1 MMHVWTWL
9 IVALAAGVFL
19 GWQVAAGRSRHRRA
33 LALDVTLAQMS
44 GDSRL
49 CWGAELPDGRLAVS
63 PSLAELLGTDLTG
76 AGATVFRV
84 LRERCHPEEVARL
97 GEVLDEVLCGRR
109 VLAEGELRILCADGD
124 YHRFS
129 TRAVASWDS
138 RGRPYLL
145 IGSLLDLTRTRE
157 IEDERD
163 RLFNLSVDML
173 GISDFEGNLQQVN
186 PAWVRILRWSR
197 DDVMSRPLT
206 DFIHPDD
213 RNAFAAYL
221 QRLQAG
227 EPVRDLE
234 LRAQCRDGSFR
245 WISWSSF
252 PLPDRRRIFT
262 VARDVTEKKE
272 ADARLEAY
280 QTRLRNLASELATVE
295 DRERRQLAE
304 TLHDSLA
311 QDLFAARAKVTLL
324 RYPDRVTDPA
334 RVVNEAISIL
344 DQSMNMTRNLTFE
357 LFPPALYDVSLEAGL
372 EWLCRHFE
380 TTRDLRCSIE
390 TRGEEVDLPQDLRA
404 LTYRIVRELLANV
417 HKHAQARLARV
428 TVEYAA
434 TQLAVYVDDDGKA
447 FDLDVT
453 EEAPTGVDG
462 DGTRKGFGL
471 FSIRERLRCLAGNLA
486 IQPSPLGGWRVVM
499 TLPLP
504 DRPD

>member
-1 MMHVWTWL
+1 MMDHWGWG
-9 IVALAAGVFL
+9 IVGLGIGAAAGWL
-19 GWQVAAGRSRHRRA
+19 GALWRGRRRRA
-33 LALDVTLAQMS
+33 RAWDVTTAQMAT
-44 GDSRL
+44 DDRL
-49 CWGAELPDGRLAVS
+49 CWGAELPAGRLVVS
-63 PSLAELLGTDLTG
+63 TPLEDLLGVDG
-76 AGATVFRV
+76 ADERISLPG
-84 LRERCHPEEVARL
+84 LMRERCHPEELRRL
-97 GEVLDEVLCGRR
+97 EEVLAEVRQGRR
-109 VLAEGELRILCADGD
+109 MFAEGELRIRCADGEF
-124 YHRFS
+124 HRF
-129 TRAVASWDS
+129 TARAVASWNS

-145 IGSLLDLTRTRE
+145 TGSLLDLTRTRE

-206 DFIHPDD
+206 DLIHPDD
-213 RNAFAAYL
+213 RAAFAGYL
-221 QRLQAG
+221 QRLQTG

-234 LRAQCRDGSFR
+234 LRAQCRDGTFR

-311 QDLFAARAKVTLL
+311 QDLFAARAKITLL
-324 RYPDRVTDPA
+324 RYPDRVTDPQ
-334 RVVNEAISIL
+334 RLVNEAISIL

-357 LFPPALYDVSLEAGL
+357 LVPPALYGVGLEAGL

-380 TTRDLRCSIE
+380 TTRGLRCTME
-390 TRGEEVDLPQDLRA
+390 ARGENVDLPQDVRA

-417 HKHAQARLARV
+417 HKHADARCASV
-428 TVEYAA
+428 SVEYLDDLL
-434 TQLAVYVDDDGKA
+434 TVVVEDDGKA
-447 FDLDVT
+447 F
-453 EEAPTGVDG
+453 AFDG
-462 DGTRKGFGL
+462 DDDPPVGGNADGHHQGFGL
-471 FSIRERLRCLAGNLA
+471 FSIRERLRSLAGNLA
-486 IQPSPLGGWRVVM
+486 IQPSPLGGWRVAM